1 MVCPSDHVPEP
12 NLSFSPQ
19 GRTDFF
25 LAPSSDKRKK
35 TRKQKIVEWWALLFV
50 HAKISGNVPR
60 FVGGLFLA
68 GAQVLGTPTREEICA
83 MNYNYSEF
91 KFPQIKAHPWKGVF
105 RSRTPTE
112 VCTRD
117 AGIIIMFLEK
127 HSQRRSAAK
136 RSVSNTTTAAVAEVF
151 SASRRR

>member
-91 KFPQIKAHPWKGVF
+91 KFPQIKAHPWEGVF
-105 RSRTPTE
+105 RSRTPPE
-112 VCTRD
+112 VSGLHGGSGSQERRGNGKGGRLRD
-117 AGIIIMFLEK
+117 ARHCVVVCFFFL
-127 HSQRRSAAK
+127 
-136 RSVSNTTTAAVAEVF
+136 V
-151 SASRRR
+151 